1 MTFLKNKK
9 INNLILIFFGIS
21 FVILIIAVSN
31 SSCGIRHISI
41 LNDINN
47 YEKSEDPEFCEELIE
62 KIDLFNEQCSPEVE
76 ILDCG

>member
-1 MTFLKNKK
+1 LTFLKNKK
-9 INNLILIFFGIS
+9 IKNLILIFFGIS
-21 FVILIIAVSN
+21 FVILIIVISN

-47 YEKSEDPEFCEELIE
+47 YEKSEDPEFCEELLE
-62 KIDLFNEQCSPEVE
+62 KIDLFNEQCSPKVE